1 MWDNIIILKF
11 AYSLVPTFLRK
22 PVLSAFV
29 KAVSNPISAIYYD
42 WYNKRQEHLYILDHN
57 YQVCYMRGALN
68 DKFDHDLR
76 RIYID
81 GTGGDAGK
89 TYIYTPGENQP
100 RFLGGFYIHQSLEFA
115 GTGADFIVYVP
126 TEIMATQ
133 YYEVHAQIKLYKLGG
148 KRYLIIEI

>member
-1 MWDNIIILKF
+1 MWDNISVLKF

-29 KAVSNPISAIYYD
+29 KAVTNPLSAIYYD

-57 YQVCYMRGALN
+57 WQVCYMRGALN
-68 DKFDHDLR
+68 DKFDQDQR

-81 GTGGDAGK
+81 GTGGDANK
-89 TYIYTPGENQP
+89 TYIYTPGENQTKY
-100 RFLGGFYIHQSLEFA
+100 LGTIFIYNSLEFA
-115 GTGADFIVYVP
+115 DTGADFIVHVP
-126 TEIMATQ
+126 AEIMANQ
-133 YYEVHAQIKLYKLGG
+133 FYEVHAQIQLYKLGG